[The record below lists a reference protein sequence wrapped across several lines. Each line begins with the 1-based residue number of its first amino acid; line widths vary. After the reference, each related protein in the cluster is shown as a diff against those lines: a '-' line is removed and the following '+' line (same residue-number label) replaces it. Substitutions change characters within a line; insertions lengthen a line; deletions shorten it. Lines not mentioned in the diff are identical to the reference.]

1 LLFVRARV
9 LTCSNPNL
17 RRREQEV
24 RRAPPGEMNHEI
36 AAELNQR
43 VRAVKRHLG
52 FACKKLGV
60 SNQTEGGL

>member
-1 LLFVRARV
+1 
-9 LTCSNPNL
+9 
-17 RRREQEV
+17 
-24 RRAPPGEMNHEI
+24 MNHEI